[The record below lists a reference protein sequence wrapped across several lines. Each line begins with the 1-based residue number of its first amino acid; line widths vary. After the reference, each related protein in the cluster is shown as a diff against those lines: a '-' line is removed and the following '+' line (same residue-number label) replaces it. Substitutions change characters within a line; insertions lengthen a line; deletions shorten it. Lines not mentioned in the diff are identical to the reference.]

1 MRSTAVAIVG
11 VGESRVGR
19 LRGMSALRLT
29 LEAARAALH
38 DAGISPQEIDG
49 VLTRNLDMD
58 VTYMHSQL
66 IAKYLGIKP
75 RFTTDLNLGGAT
87 AIAMI
92 EQASLLISAGICQ
105 CVLCAYGENRRTS
118 WATQRHGRLRMGNED
133 FEECFGLTWG
143 MGPHALA
150 AQRHMYE
157 YGTTSRQ
164 LGMIAVSQRCYA
176 QLHPN
181 ADFREPLTLEEYE
194 RSPLLIAPLRKYDL
208 AYLFDGGAAM
218 IVAPSSWAR
227 DETARPIAILG
238 LGQAHSGQHIAYCAD
253 MVTTTTTPAVQSG
266 IQAFH
271 AAEMTPH
278 DVDLALFYDDTTYGV
293 LVQLEDYGFCRKGEG
308 GAFVEEGHLGPQGT
322 LPVNTHGGNLSQAH
336 LEGMPHIIEA
346 VRQLRHEAGQ
356 RQVIPATIALVS
368 GLGGAFASS
377 VTAILGVPM
386 LVP

>member
-1 MRSTAVAIVG
+1 
-11 VGESRVGR
+11 
-19 LRGMSALRLT
+19 MSALRLT

-38 DAGISPQEIDG
+38 DADISPQEIDG

-66 IAKYLGIKP
+66 LAKHLGIRP

-118 WATQRHGRLRMGNED
+118 WATQRHGRIRMGNED

-150 AQRHMYE
+150 AQHHMYE

-181 ADFREPLTLEEYE
+181 ADFREPLTLEDYE

-218 IVAPSSWAR
+218 IVAPYAWAH
-227 DETARPIAILG
+227 DETARPVAVLG

-266 IQAFH
+266 MQAFH

-293 LVQLEDYGFCRKGEG
+293 LVQLEDYGFCQKGEG
-308 GAFVEEGHLGPQGT
+308 GAFVEAGHLGPQG

-336 LEGMPHIIEA
+336 LDGMLHIIEA

-356 RQVIPATIALVS
+356 RQVVPATIALVS
-368 GLGGAFASS
+368 GFGGAFACSA
-377 VTAILGVPM
+377 TAILGIPT
-386 LVP
+386 LGQ